1 MLPSQEKDAT
11 AVTGLNRLPI
21 LLVHMHTNER
31 TMKTIPILNDAPRPV
46 SSTADAG
53 LPDIGSGTEGAFQ
66 DITIDSRDPMQETLI
81 RLDVLN
87 GIRTAEALRAQS
99 SKDAR
104 RVGAGSPERNA
115 LYQHIRACVDEEKNL
130 EMLLKERFLPQHG
143 LTQFVSPRAFFL
155 SPLFRVGS
163 NKIARAKHIE
173 HILLGSIESPVIRY
187 EGPELRQSDGL
198 VFMALLHM
206 LRDVRV
212 GTSASFHP
220 ENVCMTLLGRY
231 DGNSRKQ
238 LREHILRLQRGLMIF
253 ERFSVQLCQRFDN
266 PKTGKW
272 TVSLDGD
279 IVRLFQLSPVV
290 WFSLETRLALPEGL
304 ATWLLG
310 YIESQSRLI
319 PTKISSLRQLSGSQA
334 SEKSFTNRLRD
345 ALHHLALQQVIDSGW
360 SVRSGTVRWLKR
372 PG

>member
-1 MLPSQEKDAT
+1 
-11 AVTGLNRLPI
+11 
-21 LLVHMHTNER
+21 
-31 TMKTIPILNDAPRPV
+31 MKTIPIPILNDAPRPV
-46 SSTADAG
+46 SSTAGAA
-53 LPDIGSGTEGAFQ
+53 LPDVRSGTEGAFQ
-66 DITIDSRDPMQETLI
+66 DITIDSRDPTEETLT
-81 RLDVLN
+81 RLDILG
-87 GIRTAEALRAQS
+87 GIRTAEALRSQS
-99 SKDAR
+99 SRDAR
-104 RVGAGSPERNA
+104 KTGAGSPERNA
-115 LYQHIRACVDEEKNL
+115 LYKHIRACIAEENNL
-130 EMLLKERFLPQHG
+130 EMLLKEKFLPQHG
-143 LTQFVSPRAFFL
+143 LAQFVSPRAFFL

-173 HILLGSIESPVIRY
+173 HILLGSDESPVIRY

-220 ENVCMTLLGRY
+220 DNVCITLLGRY

-272 TVSLDGD
+272 TVGLDRD
-279 IVRLFQLSPVV
+279 IVRLFQLSPIV
-290 WFSLETRLALPEGL
+290 WLSLKTRLTLPEGL

-319 PTKISSLRQLSGSQA
+319 PTRISSLRQLSGSQA
-334 SEKSFTNRLRD
+334 SDKAFTNRLRD
-345 ALHHLALQQVIDSGW
+345 ALHHLALHHVIDSGW
-360 SVRSGTVRWLKR
+360 SVQSGTVRWLKR
-372 PG
+372 AR